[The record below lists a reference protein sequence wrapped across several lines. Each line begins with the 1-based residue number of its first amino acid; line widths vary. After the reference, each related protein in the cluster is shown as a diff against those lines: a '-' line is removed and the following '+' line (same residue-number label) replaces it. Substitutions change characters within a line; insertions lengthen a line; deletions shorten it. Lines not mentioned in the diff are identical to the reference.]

1 MKTITLHIKNERMA
15 SKILWMLNHFKD
27 DGIEI
32 IQNEDLKDLMLL
44 KETRG
49 EETTSL
55 DDYFKN
61 EN

>member
-1 MKTITLHIKNERMA
+1 MKTITLHIKNESVA
-15 SKILWMLNHFKD
+15 AKILWMLNHFKD

-32 IQNEDLKDLMLL
+32 IQKEDLKDLMLL

-55 DDYFKN
+55 DDCFKN